1 MNGGTDARPPA
12 LTGAELYG
20 AGLAAKK
27 TSALTVGHVLT
38 ELDLEHLASIRD
50 VAAAAMNVKVA
61 VRTVA
66 EMDPREDRS
75 SWRIVQAAEDRERE
89 AVRDLASYHV
99 LGTPVFVDSLQP
111 RLQEVA

>member
-1 MNGGTDARPPA
+1 MATDARPPS
-12 LTGAELYG
+12 LTGPELYG
-20 AGLAAKK
+20 AGLAATK

-38 ELDLEHLASIRD
+38 EQDLEHLAAIRE

-61 VRTVA
+61 IRTVA
-66 EMDPREDRS
+66 EMDPQEDRS

-89 AVRDLASYHV
+89 AVRDLATYHV
-99 LGTPVFVDSLQP
+99 LGTPVFADAIQP